1 MAFAALVLLAP
12 PAFGQADGVEISG
25 LVIDRTLT
33 RGGREFFSAVSKQ
46 LDPLDD
52 RPFTI
57 EIQERIAPGRSTFVR
72 LYVDQSL
79 IFQASLDPLPGRIE
93 ETARRAIGR
102 LAHYVA
108 RREAQRTELEQ
119 Y

>member
-1 MAFAALVLLAP
+1 MSMQVI
-12 PAFGQADGVEISG
+12 GQDDGLEISG

-33 RGGREFFSAVSKQ
+33 RGGREFFATVSQQ
-46 LDPLDD
+46 LSPLEE

-57 EIQERIAPGRSTFVR
+57 EIRERIAPGRSTFVN
-72 LYVDQSL
+72 LYVDQTL

-93 ETARRAIGR
+93 ETAKRAMNR
-102 LAHYVA
+102 LAQYVA
-108 RREAQRTELEQ
+108 RRRFRESELES